1 MLAGV
6 ARKEITPS
14 IGVEL
19 MGYGARVGAARN
31 VAQPLFTRALFL
43 SPEDPQHTGI
53 IIVSADLCLMGPGQ
67 AELLRRQIEQS
78 TRVPVHRVLVACTH
92 THSGPETGLA
102 DFNSGRELPEHVAPM
117 MDGIVEAARLAWQKR
132 RPARFGW
139 STGRAPIGRNRR
151 VADDPVDSQ
160 VGVLRVVDARGAP
173 MAVLFQH
180 ACHGTVL
187 GHDNLDLSPDWAGLA
202 AARIESETGAIA
214 PFLLGAHADI
224 DPRTRGLM
232 DIAISG
238 QSIGVGHDGVR
249 VLGAEVADSVLA
261 ALDDAVP
268 VDAPVDAA
276 TAEVPLM
283 LHLGDLSP
291 DEERAQFTER
301 KKEIAALLGVDVDEV
316 PRLASLWNAAD
327 HLVATL
333 PVREAR
339 ERIARVREYVRDKSA
354 PFFVGGK
361 RRLDVEIQVLRVGE
375 AALLALP
382 VEPTTRVGLDWKA
395 RSLPS
400 TIGSVVG
407 IGNGWLRYLPH
418 ADDLSHPCAHQHYE
432 VLSSLFAPDSC
443 ERLLEAGDRLRTRL
457 F

>member
-1 MLAGV
+1 
-6 ARKEITPS
+6 
-14 IGVEL
+14 
-19 MGYGARVGAARN
+19 
-31 VAQPLFTRALFL
+31 
-43 SPEDPQHTGI
+43 
-53 IIVSADLCLMGPGQ
+53 
-67 AELLRRQIEQS
+67 
-78 TRVPVHRVLVACTH
+78 
-92 THSGPETGLA
+92 
-102 DFNSGRELPEHVAPM
+102 
-117 MDGIVEAARLAWQKR
+117 
-132 RPARFGW
+132 
-139 STGRAPIGRNRR
+139 
-151 VADDPVDSQ
+151 
-160 VGVLRVVDARGAP
+160 